1 MTDIDKLKEEY
12 KNVRAVFGAFKC
24 RLDAA
29 IQKAEY
35 IAHTEEIA
43 YQKGYESGK
52 AETEIRLLDKNGEWA
67 KELKHEAYQNGLAE
81 GMVHE
86 QMKNGKM
93 VKEAYEKGTR
103 DGNIEGALT
112 AWDIATIIVT
122 PVECGG
128 TIASEDLRSIF
139 KVDHDHEVFAKY
151 TPSEALKILQDY
163 ENAIRIG
170 DEVVAEGKDKFI
182 VTTIKDCDSSSVVMY
197 GGIDLDGEVYS
208 YFTTDGIE
216 KTGNH
221 FNISE
226 VLSDLRIDP
235 DNRKGEC
242 GCDRDI

>member
-1 MTDIDKLKEEY
+1 MTDIENLKEEY
-12 KNVRAVFGAFKC
+12 KRVRATFGLFKC
-24 RLDAA
+24 HLDAA
-29 IQKAEY
+29 IHKAEN
-35 IAHTEEIA
+35 IASAESVA
-43 YQKGYESGK
+43 YREGYETGK
-52 AETEIRLLDKNGEWA
+52 AEAERELRDENGAWA
-67 KELKHEAYQNGLAE
+67 KQIKDEAYRNGLLAAE
-81 GMVHE
+81 AAGSVPKGNMI
-86 QMKNGKM
+86 
-93 VKEAYEKGTR
+93 KEAYENGTR

-128 TIASEDLRSIF
+128 TIPSEDLRSIF

-221 FNISE
+221 FNISK